1 LSSSFERRLEKQLF
15 ESLPGVAPGLM
26 VQVYKMGRKVADIA
40 VGETFTYYDFA
51 SVTKII
57 FTTQALMKAFDEG
70 KWNLESKVSDFL
82 KDFPHKQILIKD
94 CLNHSSGLQWWEPF
108 YKVLD
113 LQSSIESRW
122 KKLFEV
128 IYALPLAETGASHQS
143 VYSDV
148 GFLVLGGVLSE
159 LYQKPLIEIWKS
171 MKSEFYPGT
180 SLEFHPGNEPRFER
194 KLYAPTENADWRNKM
209 LQGEVSDDNAWA
221 LGGVAPHAGLFGSLD
236 DMSWYGQLLRAQLHG
251 IAKNSIRSK
260 TAKVFATRS
269 RPEGQ
274 GDWALGFT
282 MPSKEG
288 SLVGSYFSPES
299 LGHWG
304 FTGTSVWYD
313 PRQDLGVSILSN
325 RTLMGR
331 ERKEFNLL
339 RPRIHNWIVEGL
351 RRS

>member
-1 LSSSFERRLEKQLF
+1 VSSSFERRLEKQFL
-15 ESLPGVAPGLM
+15 EVIPGVTPGLM
-26 VQVYKMGRKVADIA
+26 VQVYKMGRKVADIT
-40 VGETFTYYDFA
+40 VGETATYYDLA

-70 KWNLESKVSDFL
+70 KWNLESKVCDFVVG
-82 KDFPHKQILIKD
+82 FPHKEMLVKE
-94 CLNHSSGLQWWEPF
+94 CMNHSSGLQWWEPF

-113 LQSSIESRW
+113 LKSDLEERW

-128 IYALPLAETGASHQS
+128 IYGLPLEKKDQS

-148 GFLVLGGVLSE
+148 GFLVLGRVLCE
-159 LYQKPLIEIWKS
+159 IYQKSLIEIWNAVKT
-171 MKSEFYPGT
+171 EFYSGT
-180 SLEFHPGNEPRFER
+180 SLEFHPRNEPRFER
-194 KLYAPTENADWRNKM
+194 KLYAPTENGDWRGKI
-209 LQGEVSDDNAWA
+209 LQGEVNDDNTWA

-236 DMSWYGQLLRAQLHG
+236 DLSWYGQLLRAQLHG

-269 RPEGQ
+269 RPEGE
-274 GDWALGFT
+274 GDWSLGFM

-288 SLVGSYFSPES
+288 SLVGNYFSPES

-313 PRQDLGVSILSN
+313 PRQDLCVSVLSN
-325 RTLMGR
+325 RTLFGR
-331 ERKEFNLL
+331 ERKDFNLL

-351 RRS
+351 RRA